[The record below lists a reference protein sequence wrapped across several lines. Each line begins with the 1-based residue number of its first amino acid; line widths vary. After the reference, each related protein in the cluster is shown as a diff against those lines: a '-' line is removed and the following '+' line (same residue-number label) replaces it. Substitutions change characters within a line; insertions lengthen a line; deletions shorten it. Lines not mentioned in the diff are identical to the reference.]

1 MASAT
6 PAMLTS
12 PSFSGSSRRI
22 SSGGASYIKENPTIL
37 LRNLRKLGQM

>member
-22 SSGGASYIKENPTIL
+22 SSGGASCIKENPMIL
-37 LRNLRKLGQM
+37 LPSLRKRGKI